1 MTTNADLAEL
11 LKVHKADIS
20 KSTARTYSSLL
31 RNLYYS
37 ATGADVKEKID
48 MKWFHNQ
55 EEVLKALNAKEPK
68 LRKTVLA
75 ALMALVGKAHSA
87 KYSEQMTED
96 IAEYKTWLEKQEK
109 TEKQKENWKTVADIN
124 AVVKEYE
131 GRAKAAMKKETA
143 LTAEDRKTLT
153 TWMLLAMTTG
163 YYIPPRRSMDY
174 ALMKFRNFDK
184 ATDNFLDKNDFVFNQ
199 YKTAKTYN
207 QQKLEIPRAFRLM
220 ITKYIR
226 TIPDGVDTL
235 IYDTNNN
242 PMTSIKITQRLNRLF
257 GAKVSVSMLRHIYL
271 TDKLG
276 NIPRLEELNQLA
288 EDMGHSRQMQLEYI
302 KH

>member
-11 LKVHKADIS
+11 IKVHKSDIS
-20 KSTARTYSSLL
+20 AGTSRTYCSLL
-31 RNLYYS
+31 RNLYYNS
-37 ATGADVKEKID
+37 TGADVKEPID
-48 MKWFHNQ
+48 IQWFYNQ
-55 EEVLKALNAKEPK
+55 TEVLKALKPKEPK
-68 LRKTVLA
+68 LRKTILA
-75 ALMALVGKAHSA
+75 ALMALVGKAHA
-87 KYSEQMTED
+87 GRYSEQMVSD
-96 IAEYKTWLEKQEK
+96 VGEYNAWLAKQEK
-109 TEKQKENWKTVADIN
+109 TEKQKENWKSVADID

-131 GRAKAAMKKETA
+131 GRAKLAMKKDGA
-143 LTAEDRKTLT
+143 LTAEDRKNLT

-184 ATDNFLDKNDFVFNQ
+184 ATDNFLGKTHFVFNQ

-207 QQKLEIPRAFRLM
+207 QQSVEIPRPFLTL
-220 ITKYIR
+220 IKKYIQ

-235 IYDTNNN
+235 IYDANNN
-242 PMTSIKITQRLNRLF
+242 PMTSVKITQRLNRLF

-288 EDMGHSRQMQLEYI
+288 EDMGHSRQMQMEYI

>member
-1 MTTNADLAEL
+1 
-11 LKVHKADIS
+11 
-20 KSTARTYSSLL
+20 
-31 RNLYYS
+31 
-37 ATGADVKEKID
+37 
-48 MKWFHNQ
+48 
-55 EEVLKALNAKEPK
+55 
-68 LRKTVLA
+68 
-75 ALMALVGKAHSA
+75 
-87 KYSEQMTED
+87 
-96 IAEYKTWLEKQEK
+96 
-109 TEKQKENWKTVADIN
+109 
-124 AVVKEYE
+124 
-131 GRAKAAMKKETA
+131 
-143 LTAEDRKTLT
+143 
-153 TWMLLAMTTG
+153 
-163 YYIPPRRSMDY
+163 
-174 ALMKFRNFDK
+174 
-184 ATDNFLDKNDFVFNQ
+184 
-199 YKTAKTYN
+199 
-207 QQKLEIPRAFRLM
+207 M